1 MRHTS
6 TRPASPRPAAGRPP
20 EKRRLSAAVATIVLV
35 FALLICLIVIW
46 LLRLAIELYLI
57 SALFAL
63 AISPIIDWLEV
74 HRVPRLAAIA
84 GMLVVIVGA
93 IVGLGFVF
101 VPRLAAEVAD
111 LVNHLPGY
119 VDDLQARLKDVTAQY
134 PWIQQQVAA
143 ADLYKEVSAWLRGFA
158 LTGWSFVRGA
168 AGAVVATV
176 LVLISAVY
184 MLANPRPL
192 INGML
197 GLIPE
202 PWAER
207 AHGIAAML
215 IDRIRA
221 WLRAVL
227 IMGSVIGVAIG
238 TGLFVLGVPYAVL
251 FGLLAGV
258 LETIPTLGPILAA
271 VPPVLVAL
279 AADPLRA
286 LWVIVLF
293 TVVQQLESNLLAPFI
308 MSRQLQLHPI
318 STIFGIVALGTLFGL
333 FGAIVAVPAVACLK
347 VLYDELYYPW
357 AHPAPVV
364 ETPAVQVQVQV
375 QPVAAAA
382 DVGEATAD
390 APESS
395 PES

>member
-1 MRHTS
+1 MNRGNTSPRKDTS
-6 TRPASPRPAAGRPP
+6 TRQGAPG
-20 EKRRLSAAVATIVLV
+20 ERRLSPAAATIILVVVAIVLLV
-35 FALLICLIVIW
+35 VVW
-46 LLRLAIELYLI
+46 QLRLAIELYLI

-74 HRVPRLAAIA
+74 HRVPRLGAIA
-84 GMLVVIVGA
+84 GMLVLIVGA
-93 IVGLGFVF
+93 LAGLGVVF
-101 VPRLAAEVAD
+101 VPRLAAEIAE

-119 VDDLQARLKDVTAQY
+119 VDDLQARLRDLTAQY
-134 PWIQQQVAA
+134 PWIQKQIAA
-143 ADLYKEVSAWLRGFA
+143 ADLYKEISGWARGFA

-168 AGAVVATV
+168 VGAIAATV
-176 LVLISAVY
+176 LVLISAVF
-184 MLANPRPL
+184 MLVNPRPL

-197 GLIPE
+197 GLVPE

-215 IDRIRA
+215 IDRVRA

-238 TGLFVLGVPYAVL
+238 IGLFALGVPYAIL

-258 LETIPTLGPILAA
+258 LETIPTLGPIISAI
-271 VPPVLVAL
+271 PPVLVAL
-279 AADPLRA
+279 AQDPLHA

-293 TVVQQLESNLLAPFI
+293 FVVQQLESNLLAPFI

-318 STIFGIVALGTLFGL
+318 STIFGILALGTLFGL

-357 AHPAPVV
+357 AHPLPTA
-364 ETPAVQVQVQV
+364 EAPAVQVPATAQE
-375 QPVAAAA
+375 AA
-382 DVGEATAD
+382 D
-390 APESS
+390 ES
-395 PES
+395 